1 MFSFIRKQKHKNN
14 KPLYYLKNFVRYYMP
29 QWIYQKQLSGI
40 LEQLG
45 KLNTEE
51 KAYILKRVNYYNK
64 LEKDCHIDN
73 SKSIQLKEF
82 KLPKKKKGQYLNRTY
97 FFDAYEY
104 TRYFPNRYSIVTLF
118 GDITQVPDIPSLTKS
133 RPIAE
138 DNANSVIL
146 NLDKIRHFTFVKD
159 KKAFTEKKNI
169 LIGRAYVRQ
178 PHRIRFWEMY
188 FGHPMCD
195 LGQINT
201 NYIHRPEWIVK
212 PISIDEHLDYKFILC
227 IEGND
232 VASNLKWVMSSNSLA
247 VMPRPKY
254 ETWFME
260 GTLIPDY
267 HYVCIKD
274 DYSDLEER
282 LTYYINHPEK
292 AEEIISH
299 AHEYV
304 AQFFNKKREDLISL
318 LVLDKYFKKT
328 IQYDNHQ

>member
-1 MFSFIRKQKHKNN
+1 MAQFMRSRKHKNS
-14 KPLYYLKNFVRYYMP
+14 KLSYYIRNYIRYYVP
-29 QWIYQKQLSGI
+29 KWLFRYSYVDRLNELSDKERNYV
-40 LEQLG
+40 LS
-45 KLNTEE
+45 
-51 KAYILKRVNYYNK
+51 RVNYYNK
-64 LEKDCHIDN
+64 LDAVSCISDDKGI
-73 SKSIQLKEF
+73 SLKHF
-82 KLPKKKKGQYLNRTY
+82 KLAKKKKGEYSHRVY
-97 FFDAYEY
+97 FFDTYEY
-104 TRYFPNRYSIVTLF
+104 TRYFPDNLRIVTLY
-118 GDITQVPDIPSLTKS
+118 GDITEVPAVPSIIKS
-133 RPIAE
+133 RPVGGN
-138 DNANSVIL
+138 NANSILL
-146 NLDKIRHFTFVKD
+146 NLNKIRHFTFVNDNRRFTD
-159 KKAFTEKKNI
+159 KKNM

-178 PHRIRFWEMY
+178 PQRIRFWEMY

-195 LGQINT
+195 LGQVNS

-260 GTLIPDY
+260 GTLVPDY

-274 DYSDLEER
+274 DYSDLEEK
-282 LTYYINHPEK
+282 LTYYIEHPDE
-292 AEEIISH
+292 AQQIIEH

-304 AQFFNKKREDLISL
+304 AQFRNKRREKLISL

-328 IQYDNHQ
+328 GQI